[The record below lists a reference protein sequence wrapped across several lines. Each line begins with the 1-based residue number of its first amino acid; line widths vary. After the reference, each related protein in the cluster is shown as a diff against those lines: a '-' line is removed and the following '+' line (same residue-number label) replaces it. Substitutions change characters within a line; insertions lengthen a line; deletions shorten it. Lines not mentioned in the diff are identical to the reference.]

1 MEEYD
6 SFHSDRL
13 EAYELFEEADDIVTA
28 LVEDS
33 RDQLGHV
40 EANRVIGYLNVIAA
54 ARDALNQVLVDFEEG
69 LK

>member
-6 SFHSDRL
+6 AFHSDRL
-13 EAYELFEEADDIVTA
+13 EAYELFEEADDIFA
-28 LVEDS
+28 GLAEDN
-33 RDQLGHV
+33 RDKLGHV
-40 EANRVIGYLNVIAA
+40 EANRVLGYLNVIAA